1 MNFKRLLGA
10 LTAVMLF
17 LVTTVFAQDKVV
29 TGKVTSSK
37 DGSPVI
43 GASVTVKGGKGG
55 TATGPDGSFS
65 LRVPATASTLVI
77 TSVGYESKEVPVGAG
92 SLDIELKETNAAL
105 SEVVVIGYGTQ
116 RKKDVTGAAVS
127 VTAKDFV
134 KGPIVSPEQLING
147 KVAGVQITPGGG
159 APGSGSRILIRG
171 GSSLAAS
178 NNPLIVIDGVPVDES
193 GVAGSANPLSLINP
207 NDIESFNVLKDASAA
222 AIYGS
227 RASNGVIIITTKKG
241 KSGKPQFSFSTQL
254 AASVVANKV
263 DVMSADDFRSFVRQ
277 NGNANQIALLG
288 NANTN
293 WQDEIYRTAIM
304 TDNNLS
310 VSGSVKS
317 LNMPYRISLGYLNQ
331 DGILKTDNL
340 QRTTLAVN
348 LSPSFL
354 NNHLKVN
361 LNLKGAMTNTRFA
374 NQGAIGSAVA
384 FDPTQPVLS
393 GNSRFGGYREWILGN
408 QPNQLSTRN
417 PVGLLMLRDDR
428 SEVMRSIGNVQFDYK
443 FHFLPELRANLNLGY
458 DIARGKGTIFVPDSA
473 AQAYQRGGVNN
484 QYNQNNTNTVTDF
497 YLNYT
502 KNLRGIKSR
511 IDVTA
516 GYSFQH
522 FRVLSDTF
530 PDRRANGTPVAFAG
544 RLNEPGQNSL
554 MSYWA
559 RLIYTFNEKYILTAT
574 VRQDGSTRFG
584 LKGDPARWG
593 TFPSL
598 AAAWRISEEDFLKN
612 STVVNDLKLRAAYGV
627 NGNQAIFGSF
637 PFLPI
642 YAISNATAQYQFGNQ
657 FFQMFRPGAY
667 DPNIKWE
674 ELRSWNVGLD
684 FSLYNNRISGSVEYF
699 FKQNVDLLNTIPI
712 PAGTNFSNQLTTN
725 VGQLDTRGFEFTLNT
740 VPVKTKNVVW
750 DLGFNLTFLGNE
762 IKQLTRFTDPN
773 FLGVQFGGVA
783 GGTGNTALINTV
795 GFRPN
800 TFFVHRQV
808 YDRDGRAI
816 ENMFEDRNRDGVIN
830 ERDRYR
836 FRSAEPDAI
845 IGITSNV
852 SWGKWSAGFVMR
864 GLVGNYMFNNVA
876 ASRSTSFTV
885 FDPNGFL
892 TNALYNIR
900 NTGFTTN
907 TVEQLLSDYWI
918 ENASF
923 LRMDNINL
931 AYNAGKVGKN
941 MNLRITANVQNAFII
956 TKYSGIDP
964 EIAGGIDNNLYPRP
978 RMFVLGVNLDF

>member
-65 LRVPATASTLVI
+65 LRVPATATTLVI

-127 VTAKDFV
+127 ITSKDFV

-178 NNPLIVIDGVPVDES
+178 NNPLIVIDGVPVDEA
-193 GVAGSANPLSLINP
+193 GIAGSANPLSLINP

-263 DVMSADDFRSFVRQ
+263 DVMNADDFRSFVRQ

-288 NANTN
+288 NANTD

-310 VSGSVKS
+310 VSGSLKS

-331 DGILKTDNL
+331 DGVLKTDNL
-340 QRTTLAVN
+340 QRTTLAIN

-393 GNSRFGGYREWILGN
+393 GNNRFGGYREWLLGN

-484 QYNQNNTNTVTDF
+484 QYNRNNTNTVTDF

-502 KNLRGIKSR
+502 KNLRGIKSK
-511 IDVTA
+511 IDLTA

-612 STVVNDLKLRAAYGV
+612 SKVVNDLKLRAAYGV

-642 YAISNATAQYQFGNQ
+642 YAISNANARYQFGNQ

-684 FSLYNNRISGSVEYF
+684 FSLYDNRISGSVEYF

-808 YDRDGRAI
+808 YDRNGRAI
-816 ENMFEDRNRDGVIN
+816 ENMFEDRNRDGIIN

-845 IGITSNV
+845 VGITSNV

-864 GLVGNYMFNNVA
+864 GLIGNYMFNNVA

-907 TVEQLLSDYWI
+907 NVEQLLSDYWI

>member
-65 LRVPATASTLVI
+65 LRVPATATTLVI

-127 VTAKDFV
+127 ITSKDFV

-263 DVMSADDFRSFVRQ
+263 DVMNADDFRSFVRQ

-288 NANTN
+288 NANTD

-310 VSGSVKS
+310 VSGSLKS

-331 DGILKTDNL
+331 DGVLKTDNL

-393 GNSRFGGYREWILGN
+393 GNNRFGGYREWLLGN

-502 KNLRGIKSR
+502 KNLRGIKSK
-511 IDVTA
+511 IDLTA

-612 STVVNDLKLRAAYGV
+612 SKVVNDLKLRAAYGV

-642 YAISNATAQYQFGNQ
+642 YGISNATAQYQFGNQ
-657 FFQMFRPGAY
+657 FLQMFRPGAY

-674 ELRSWNVGLD
+674 ELRSWNVGVD
-684 FSLYNNRISGSVEYF
+684 FSLYDNRISGSVEYF

-800 TFFVHRQV
+800 TFFLHRQV

-816 ENMFEDRNRDGVIN
+816 ENMLEDRNRDGIIN

-845 IGITSNV
+845 VGITSNV

-864 GLVGNYMFNNVA
+864 GLIGNYMFNNVA

-907 TVEQLLSDYWI
+907 NVEQLLSDYWI